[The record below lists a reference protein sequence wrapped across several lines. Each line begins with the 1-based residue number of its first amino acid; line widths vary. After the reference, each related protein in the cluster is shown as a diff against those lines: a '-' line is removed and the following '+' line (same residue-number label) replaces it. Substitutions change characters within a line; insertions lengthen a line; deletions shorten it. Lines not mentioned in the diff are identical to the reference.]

1 MLREEI
7 TWPTRCIQQDF
18 TNLDSKNMTFAYNMA
33 AIQSNL
39 TRE

>member
-7 TWPTRCIQQDF
+7 SWSAGEVQQDL

-33 AIQSNL
+33 TIQSNL